1 MSEANVDKLLAKFPV
16 KVRLPISWGDQD
28 VYGHVNNTRYFRFF
42 EDARL
47 KYWETLK
54 ITENDAPRSLA
65 VIVASTSCK
74 FRAPLTYPDNIVV
87 GARVVNVDETR
98 FSMEFRI
105 VSEKSNRLVAN
116 GDALM
121 VSFDLVEQQT
131 VTLPEVIKQRML
143 LLERDAGNQVDE
155 SSVPQD

>member
-1 MSEANVDKLLAKFPV
+1 MSESNQEKLLAKFPI

-54 ITENDAPRSLA
+54 ITENDAPRTLA

-74 FRAPLTYPDNIVV
+74 FRAPLTYPDDIVV
-87 GARVVNVDETR
+87 GARVTNVDDTR
-98 FSMEFRI
+98 FTMEFRI

-121 VSFDLVEQQT
+121 VAFDLADQQT
-131 VTLPEVIKQRML
+131 VNLPEIIKRRML
-143 LLERDAGNQVDE
+143 LLERDAGNRVEE

>member
-87 GARVVNVDETR
+87 GARVVYVDETR